1 MSHTEHAP
9 HPHQADA
16 EYVPLHADHDHGM
29 GHVMPI
35 PVLLGTFCAL
45 ISLTI
50 VTVWSSQ
57 FDLGKADLWVAMAIA
72 TVKAI
77 LVAVYFMHLRY
88 DKTINVLIFT
98 FSLLFVGLFVWITV
112 LDRSEYQGSIQEYQQ
127 QNPPAA
133 AP

>member
-35 PVLLGTFCAL
+35 PILLGTFAAL
-45 ISLTI
+45 IVLTI